1 MRAYRSNWLNLYPA
15 DVSRIFWDGAWRAWP
30 RTTSR
35 PSKEILRSSDV
46 DTAQKVRIRRS
57 TFPLD
62 SSMAS
67 TVDNKA
73 DANVISRRMAAE
85 IAIDVPALAE
95 IVRQGIT
102 NSICSGDK
110 L

>member
-1 MRAYRSNWLNLYPA
+1 
-15 DVSRIFWDGAWRAWP
+15 
-30 RTTSR
+30 
-35 PSKEILRSSDV
+35 
-46 DTAQKVRIRRS
+46 
-57 TFPLD
+57 
-62 SSMAS
+62 MAS